1 MRIIVVGAGHVGAT
15 IVDALHAQHDLT
27 VIDLNQDRLTALS
40 HRYDVRTVRGNSA
53 SRRTLQEAAV
63 AKTDLVLASTAR
75 DEINLV
81 TAVLVK
87 RLSTAQTIVR
97 TSELEH
103 MEAWR
108 ERELDVDFVV
118 SSELE
123 VANAVS
129 STVGVP
135 AARQT
140 DLFADGQVQVVE
152 FDIAPEAWHNGVVG
166 QPLREASLPG
176 DSRVAGII
184 RANRM
189 VTPRGG
195 ESLQPGD
202 RVVVVASPT
211 SAREWSQALTQG
223 EEMVCEVV
231 VFGAGQ
237 LGSAIARVLVE
248 RDITV
253 RLVEPDR
260 ERASEVA
267 AEIPQARVFHSTGRD
282 ADFLQRERIGHA
294 AAGVF
299 CLADDETNLYAAVLA
314 KLHGVRHTIGVID
327 APASVPVFEAAGVD
341 VAINPRTLTAEEMIR
356 FAHDPRVHQL
366 TMLEGDRFEILDITV
381 RADSALA
388 GKAFRELPDTGSQIG
403 AVIRDGRA
411 IFPRGNDVLKPGDRV
426 IVFVESS
433 RSSFV
438 EGVL

>member
-1 MRIIVVGAGHVGAT
+1 MRVIVVGAGHVGAT
-15 IVDALHAQHDLT
+15 IVDALHGQHDLT
-27 VIDLNQDRLTALS
+27 VIDLDQDRLTALS

-53 SRRTLQEAAV
+53 SRRILQEAGV

-87 RLSTAQTIVR
+87 RLSAAQTVVR
-97 TSELEH
+97 TTQLEYL
-103 MEAWR
+103 EAWR

-152 FDIAPEAWHNGVVG
+152 FDIAPSPWHHEVVG
-166 QPLREASLPG
+166 RPLREASLPPE
-176 DSRVAGII
+176 SRVAGII
-184 RANRM
+184 RGDRM
-189 VTPRGG
+189 VMPRGG

-202 RVVVVASPT
+202 RVVVIASPS
-211 SAREWSQALTQG
+211 SARQWSQILSNGAGTVG
-223 EEMVCEVV
+223 DVV

-237 LGSAIARVLVE
+237 LGSAVARVLLE
-248 RDITV
+248 RAIAV
-253 RLVEPDR
+253 RLVEPDA
-260 ERASEVA
+260 ERAREVA
-267 AEIPQARVFHSTGRD
+267 AEIPQARVFHSSGRD
-282 ADFLQRERIGHA
+282 ADFLQRERIGRA

-314 KLHGVRHTIGVID
+314 KLHGVRYSIGVID

-356 FAHDPRVHQL
+356 FAHDPRLHQL
-366 TMLEGDRFEILDITV
+366 AMLEGNRFEILDMTV
-381 RADSALA
+381 RADSPLA
-388 GKAFRELPDTGSQIG
+388 GKAFRELPDTGSHIG
-403 AVIRDGRA
+403 AVVRHEQA
-411 IFPRGNDVLKPGDRV
+411 IFPHGDDVLKPGDRV

-433 RSSFV
+433 RSSLV
-438 EGVL
+438 EGAL